1 MLHVTLPR
9 CLRHLLITLLFAA
22 LSGCAAQTP
31 PPPIAPLSSVR
42 VGIASAVQPPGTTDL
57 LAGYIPEKRDLAS
70 PDALLHFDSAVLDQT
85 RSQADPART
94 IVPIPA
100 PKGVNPS
107 AQRSPGNNSALHH
120 WVNIGAKA
128 GVDLIIVPQI
138 LTWHEREGGTAGVVS
153 SAEVDIQFYL
163 IDVKDE
169 TLLAR
174 SVFRDK
180 QESLANNLLKAP
192 TFFKR
197 GGKWITAQQLAEE
210 GIDRMIKEFGL

>member
-1 MLHVTLPR
+1 MLHATLPR
-9 CLRHLLITLLFAA
+9 CLRHLLIALLLAS
-22 LSGCAAQTP
+22 LPGCAAETIQ
-31 PPPIAPLSSVR
+31 PPIAPLANVR
-42 VGIASAVQPPGTTDL
+42 VGIVSAVQPTGTTDL
-57 LAGYIPEKRDLAS
+57 LAGYIPEKRELAS
-70 PDALLHFDSAVLDQT
+70 SEALLNFDTAVLDQS

-94 IVPIPA
+94 IVPIAA
-100 PKGVNPS
+100 PKGVDPS
-107 AQRSPGNNSALHH
+107 AERSPDSNSALRH
-120 WVNIGAKA
+120 WIKIGAKA

-163 IDVKDE
+163 IDVKDK

-174 SVFRDK
+174 SVFREK
-180 QESLANNLLKAP
+180 QQSLAGNLLQAK

-210 GIDRMIKEFGL
+210 GIARMIKEFGL